1 MRGFTMDTHSTR
13 SDCEILAQRRWCS
26 SRKEAMI
33 ADHKI
38 RHFVMEVRSNQAA
51 FVDWIVRVGYMYSNR
66 AKTR

>member
-1 MRGFTMDTHSTR
+1 
-13 SDCEILAQRRWCS
+13 
-26 SRKEAMI
+26 MI